1 MSIHVGLDELG
12 RELEARGTG
21 GYVLTVGDD
30 GAPHVVQAEIVRE
43 AGGFAAVVG
52 NRTAANAGKRP
63 HVSLLWPARTA
74 EDYSLILDAVAT
86 ADGLRLRLA
95 PTRAVLHRP
104 GPPPDPAKTSCGSDC
119 VPLSLR
125 ALR

>member
-1 MSIHVGLDELG
+1 MSIPVGLDHLG
-12 RELEARGTG
+12 RELEERGAG

-43 AGGFAAVVG
+43 AGALEAVVG

-63 HVSLLWPARTA
+63 HVSLLWPARSA

-86 ADGLRLRLA
+86 ADGLRLRFE

-104 GPPPDPAKTSCGSDC
+104 GPPPDPSKTFCGSDC
-119 VPLSLR
+119 VPLLLR
-125 ALR
+125 PPR

>member
-1 MSIHVGLDELG
+1 MSIRVGLDELG

-30 GAPHVVQAEIVRE
+30 GAPHVVGAEIVRE
-43 AGGFAAVVG
+43 AGGFSAVVV

-63 HVSLLWPARTA
+63 HVSLLWPARTL
-74 EDYSLILDAVAT
+74 EDYSLIVDAVAT
-86 ADGLRLRLA
+86 ADGLRLRLT

-104 GPPPDPAKTSCGSDC
+104 GPPPDPSKTSCGSDC
-119 VPLSLR
+119 IPLSLR

>member
-1 MSIHVGLDELG
+1 MSIQVGLDELG

-63 HVSLLWPARTA
+63 HVSLLWPARSA
-74 EDYSLILDAVAT
+74 DDYSLILDAVAT

-104 GPPPDPAKTSCGSDC
+104 GPPPDPSKTSCGSDC

-125 ALR
+125 TSR

>member
-1 MSIHVGLDELG
+1 MSIRVGLDELG
-12 RELEARGTG
+12 RELEARGPG

-30 GAPHVVQAEIVRE
+30 GAPHVVGAEIVRE
-43 AGGFAAVVG
+43 AGGFFTVVG
-52 NRTAANAGKRP
+52 NRTAGNAGKRP

-74 EDYSLILDAVAT
+74 EDYSLIVDAVAK

-104 GPPPDPAKTSCGSDC
+104 GPPPDPSKTSCGSDC